1 MDSELKQE
9 SKFYQDFEDK
19 LLHVIAKAH
28 VINLSCMSKGEA
40 MRLVAHLENLNPEKY
55 PEFYGVSKSLI
66 NVTSSNLIVTLN
78 NTIQKMSSSLSA
90 RLALINPENTR

>member
-9 SKFYQDFEDK
+9 SKFYRDFEDK

-78 NTIQKMSSSLSA
+78 DTIQKMSSSLSA

>member
-9 SKFYQDFEDK
+9 SQFYRDFEDK

>member
-9 SKFYQDFEDK
+9 SKFYRDFEDK

-40 MRLVAHLENLNPEKY
+40 M
-55 PEFYGVSKSLI
+55 
-66 NVTSSNLIVTLN
+66 
-78 NTIQKMSSSLSA
+78 
-90 RLALINPENTR
+90 